1 MRIKKLM
8 AGLLAAAMTLTTPMS
23 AFALGHNAA
32 GNDNSGII
40 TGRGG
45 DFSANISENGN
56 GLTISENGNG
66 LTSGKIGIRLS
77 LVDANNP
84 SNVISKDAQGNTR
97 VVDLLYVNQNAWE
110 HQTSGAYYSQLVSA
124 FAYNS
129 VKTESLKSEATDPGR
144 IYQLTYDQVSS
155 APSLPPNPWF
165 PGYTITEPMSLMVL
179 PSSTGAL
186 PMITAT

>member
-45 DFSANISENGN
+45 DFSAN
-56 GLTISENGNG
+56 ISENGNG

-124 FAYNS
+124 FAYNT
-129 VKTESLKSEATDPGR
+129 VVRQIK
-144 IYQLTYDQVSS
+144 
-155 APSLPPNPWF
+155 
-165 PGYTITEPMSLMVL
+165 
-179 PSSTGAL
+179 
-186 PMITAT
+186 